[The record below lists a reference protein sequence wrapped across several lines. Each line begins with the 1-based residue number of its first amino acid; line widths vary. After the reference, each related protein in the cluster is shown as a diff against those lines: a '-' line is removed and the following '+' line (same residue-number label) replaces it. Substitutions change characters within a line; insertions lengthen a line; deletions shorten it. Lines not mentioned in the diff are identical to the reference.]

1 MTLPCTARAGTTR
14 HIFERIFNIRFTMS
28 IKKFGPLKGL
38 IILAFLAPSY
48 LMCWYFNYKPNTI
61 KPVQTNMA
69 QQAPLMTVLLVP
81 AGDARN
87 QGRSLEHQFEST
99 SSMACVLSLKAA
111 LEKTYPE
118 MRVIVSH
125 KAGDIVQQY
134 QIPTMGNTLGVDLV
148 VTLNCYHE
156 PGPKPELFIYHYSYG
171 ADFINKLTELSWY
184 TVQSA
189 YLFSK
194 DTTHAWASIM
204 ANKLNADACTSLF
217 TIRGPYKMPF

>member
-1 MTLPCTARAGTTR
+1 
-14 HIFERIFNIRFTMS
+14 
-28 IKKFGPLKGL
+28 
-38 IILAFLAPSY
+38 
-48 LMCWYFNYKPNTI
+48 
-61 KPVQTNMA
+61 MA

-134 QIPTMGNTLGVDLV
+134 QIPTMAIRWVLTLWLLSIAIMNRGQS
-148 VTLNCYHE
+148 LNFY
-156 PGPKPELFIYHYSYG
+156 
-171 ADFINKLTELSWY
+171 LS
-184 TVQSA
+184 TIHTAQI
-189 YLFSK
+189 LL
-194 DTTHAWASIM
+194 I
-204 ANKLNADACTSLF
+204 SLQN
-217 TIRGPYKMPF
+217 